1 MKRLLASI
9 MCVMFFFLAPVSVKA
24 ENIDSFDNAGEL
36 YEYWTRTNSLPN
48 YITGVWSSDGGY
60 INLTLGVT
68 NDDAGREGAKQIL
81 ELVADDNTVSI
92 AYQTYALHYLYEVQE
107 DLERYM
113 EEDLGFKALGV
124 YFLTNRVEVDV
135 DQKRLDDPA
144 TTAAVDALSEKYGDA
159 VFFKFTNTQYSF
171 TIGPATGPAS
181 GSLNQA
187 FKPMNNQ
194 ANWQMLLFVAMST
207 ISVVCL
213 VALFFSEYRRRK
225 LLVLL
230 TNTGAVTVQKSKT
243 PYKAIVDAVIN
254 ASSKPSAETD
264 LAIRSAIAQQQKENP
279 Q

>member
-1 MKRLLASI
+1 MKRLFTSI
-9 MCVMFFFLAPVSVKA
+9 MCVLILFLTPVNVKA
-24 ENIDSFDNAGEL
+24 ENIDSFDNAGAL

-48 YITGVWSSDGGY
+48 FITGVWSSDGGY
-60 INLTLGVT
+60 INLTFGVT
-68 NDDAGREGAKQIL
+68 NDTAGREGAKQIL
-81 ELVADDNTVSI
+81 ELVSDDNTVSI

-113 EEDLGFKALGV
+113 EEDLGFKSLGV
-124 YFLTNRVEVDV
+124 HFTTNRVEIDV

-144 TTAAVDALSEKYGDA
+144 TTAAVNALTEKYGDA
-159 VFFKFTNTQYSF
+159 VFFKFTNTQYSL

-187 FKPMNNQ
+187 FKPIINQ
-194 ANWQMLLFVAMST
+194 ANGQMPLFLAMST

-230 TNTGAVTVQKSKT
+230 TNTEAVTVQKSKVS
-243 PYKAIVDAVIN
+243 YKAIADAVIN
-254 ASSKPSAETD
+254 TSSKPSTETD
-264 LAIRSAIAQQQKENP
+264 LVIRNAIAQQQKENP